1 MSNTGPGVSPVDN
14 HVHQGPSC
22 YAMGYDDH
30 AEESV
35 LSSEVMEYEK
45 KLRVLRSR
53 ERMENL
59 DKMKE
64 LIDEALKKS
73 KSKNRPVNEKM
84 KWMGLA
90 GRLIVFKDQILKNQ
104 ETELGMLDLM
114 DLHERV
120 KKLTEDSDEKPR
132 AVG

>member
-1 MSNTGPGVSPVDN
+1 MITTFC
-14 HVHQGPSC
+14 QGSSC
-22 YAMGYDDH
+22 HAMGYDDH
-30 AEESV
+30 DEESV
-35 LSSEVMEYEK
+35 LSSGVMEYEK
-45 KLRVLRSR
+45 KLRILRSR
-53 ERMENL
+53 ERAENL

-104 ETELGMLDLM
+104 ETELGMLELM
-114 DLHERV
+114 ELSEEL
-120 KKLTEDSDEKPR
+120 KKLTGHSDENRP